1 MDISAIAIQ
10 GLNQADAQLQQ
21 AATAI
26 AGSGTQ
32 SAAGSNLDTVDLATE
47 MVALLSARTLFAANR
62 ATLSVASEIQK
73 STIDLKA

>member
-26 AGSGTQ
+26 AGAGSQ
-32 SAAGSNLDTVDLATE
+32 SPDGSNLDTVNLATE
-47 MVALLSARTLFAANR
+47 MVALLSARTMFAANLK
-62 ATLSVASEIQK
+62 TLSVASEIQK

>member
-26 AGSGTQ
+26 AGAGSQ
-32 SAAGSNLDTVDLATE
+32 SPDGSNLDTVNLATE
-47 MVALLSARTLFAANR
+47 MVALLSARTMFAANLK
-62 ATLSVASEIQK
+62 TFSIASEIQK

>member
-10 GLNQADAQLQQ
+10 GLNQADSQLQQ

-26 AGSGTQ
+26 ASAGTQ

-47 MVALLSARTLFAANR
+47 MVELLSARTLFAANLK
-62 ATLSVASEIQK
+62 TLSVASEIEK
-73 STIDLKA
+73 SAIDLKA